1 MTDDTSLTFG
11 REKRLRQSA
20 EFARLKTEGRRLA
33 KGCLLANWIEA
44 AGREGQTLRL
54 GVVTSKSVGGAVV
67 RAKARRLMRE
77 AFRLNQQRLKQP
89 LTLVLVARQSIV
101 GNGLA
106 EVERDFL
113 NLMQAARLLTD
124 Q

>member
-1 MTDDTSLTFG
+1 MDASLSFG

-20 EFARLKTEGRRLA
+20 EFARIKAEGRRLA
-33 KGCLLANWIEA
+33 KGSLLANWIQE
-44 AGREGQTLRL
+44 AGREGQPLRL
-54 GVVTSKSVGGAVV
+54 GVVTPKSVGAAVE
-67 RAKARRLMRE
+67 RSRARRLMRE
-77 AFRLNQQRLKQP
+77 VFRVNQQKLKRP

-113 NLMQAARLLTD
+113 NLMRAARLLAEE
-124 Q
+124 

>member
-1 MTDDTSLTFG
+1 MDASLSFG

-20 EFARLKTEGRRLA
+20 DFARIKAEGRRLA
-33 KGCLLANWIEA
+33 KGSLLANWMAE
-44 AGREGQTLRL
+44 AGREGQPLRL
-54 GVVTSKSVGGAVV
+54 GVVTPKSVGSAVE
-67 RAKARRLMRE
+67 RARARRLMRE
-77 AFRLNQQRLKQP
+77 AFRVNQQKLRQP

-113 NLMQAARLLTD
+113 NLMRAAGVL
-124 Q
+124 QE